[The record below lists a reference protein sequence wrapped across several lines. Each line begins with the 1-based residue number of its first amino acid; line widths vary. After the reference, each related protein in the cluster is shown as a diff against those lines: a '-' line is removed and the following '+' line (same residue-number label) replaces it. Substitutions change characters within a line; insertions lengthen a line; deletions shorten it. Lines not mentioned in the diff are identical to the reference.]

1 MIKHYKVNRA
11 LALALSIATA
21 SVSLSNTLA
30 YAADQSGAI
39 EKENVQTQAQE
50 NVSYFRKLP
59 AIGDTALHINTK
71 KLKEENKLAI
81 GDRLQMKLITGSET
95 YKRILVDSVKEGD
108 IKDDYT
114 TEQIMGPGGRPL
126 IPYRE
131 FSAGDVV
138 ELYVVRGAQ
147 ETKVGNITVKGEKSL
162 TPIVEQTKDNIM
174 MSSKMTGSI
183 KMFLHTKKDNQWKI
197 FDLAKE
203 NKPNAISYDFPMEKL
218 RETYGASVGDE
229 FVVVHQEANK
239 GKTISKKMV
248 HKDTYDAPNV
258 EFKERANKDESA
270 SYTISLPDNPNL
282 DPTPIQNHLPKLKVV
297 KGNETKTFT
306 LNKASMPQEL
316 KAVKGGVSYAVPK
329 DTPNNTTFEFS
340 QEGENFNSS
349 KPVTMTY
356 KVDMKKANELMAE
369 LNSYPEDKKES
380 FKEPI
385 STIKGKLQK
394 EDRTQQEVDQAV
406 QALDSIILQQL
417 RDSLSSKR
425 QEAIK
430 TVEALQYLDK
440 NKKTTYQAQVTGA
453 KSEKDIAGL
462 VEKAKAEDKQAENA
476 KNAELQG
483 KKDAAIKKIKEE
495 YTFLTG
501 TYEAYKTEIIK
512 KIQDAPTIPEVETF
526 LQEAEAKNQEAKKA
540 QFEQFRKSTLE
551 QIKALENLSDQ
562 ERRDAEQELNAANDV
577 QSIVAISQKYR
588 NLNTENGVKK
598 NLGTLKEDYKKKL
611 KDLKDLTE
619 EERKGYE
626 SEIEQAAT
634 GNQIVS
640 IYQRAQ
646 DKNIANNKAKAQEA
660 EEAAKALEEQ
670 RKVAL
675 EKIKALPGLT
685 NEHFTQAENELKSAP
700 DKMKIDEI
708 VNKYTTLSEDT
719 MKKKDLD
726 AAKKEY
732 IGKLETLTL
741 LSSNDKQRFTKE
753 IQEAGTLELVKEAFD
768 AAVQVNLSKA
778 KAAAN
783 EKLTKLENLSES
795 EIDAAIQ
802 EIMATKALG
811 EIEPIVEKYKK
822 LDQEKAMAKAQLE
835 AARKEAIAA
844 VNKLAHLKQDEMA
857 KFEES
862 IKKATSANEI
872 NDIKQQAI
880 RKNDENLA
888 EKNKAQTLEVAKKEL
903 GKLVEETKAIKLS
916 QDSKLKQKVED
927 TLKAAEEALKGQ
939 SLDAMN
945 GAIQDVKRVM
955 EEVKKEQEQAPAPK
969 DPKEPSPSEPS
980 PAPNNP
986 LAPKPSKPAPSP
998 SNPAQPSPS
1007 KPTVPSP
1014 SKPKPS
1020 VEPKEKEKPA
1030 PRGKWF
1036 NFTFQKTTPS
1046 KPHTAK
1052 TENSGN
1058 QAKTYADIQNHWAK
1072 EAINYSLESRLFDD
1086 IVKGNRFEPNKA
1098 MTRAEFIA
1106 ILGRFEKVNEF
1117 TANISFQDIDM
1128 NAYYGKYV
1136 NWAKN
1141 AGLVYGMD
1149 AANFAPNKT
1158 ISREEMATIL
1168 YRYKQMKKINFEGE
1182 AKQYKDGNKIP
1193 KWAKEAVQE
1202 LSKSKILNGMDD
1214 GTFQGK
1220 KQLSRAEIAQIVY
1233 NINKIR

>member
-1 MIKHYKVNRA
+1 MIKHYKVNRT
-11 LALALSIATA
+11 LALALSLATA

-59 AIGDTALHINTK
+59 AIGDTTLHINTQ
-71 KLKEENKLAI
+71 KLKEENKLAV
-81 GDRLQMKLITGSET
+81 GDRLQMKLITGGET
-95 YKRILVDSVKEGD
+95 YKKILVDSVKEGD
-108 IKDDYT
+108 VKDDYT
-114 TEQIMGPGGRPL
+114 TEQIMGSGGRPL

-138 ELYVVRGAQ
+138 ELYVVRGTQ
-147 ETKVGNITVKGEKSL
+147 ETKVGNVAVKGEKSL

-183 KMFLHTKKDNQWKI
+183 KMFLRTKKDNQWKI

-203 NKPNAISYDFPMEKL
+203 NKSNAISYDFPMEKVK
-218 RETYGASVGDE
+218 ETYGASVGDE
-229 FVVVHQEANK
+229 FVVVHQESGK

-248 HKDTYDAPNV
+248 LKDTYDTPNV
-258 EFKERANKDESA
+258 EFKERANKDEPA

-297 KGNETKTFT
+297 KGNEKKTFT

-356 KVDMKKANELMAE
+356 KVDMKKANEILEE
-369 LNSYPEDKKES
+369 LKQYPDEQKKDFKGAIDTFSSKLKKED
-380 FKEPI
+380 I
-385 STIKGKLQK
+385 TQK
-394 EDRTQQEVDQAV
+394 EIDDLAQNIE
-406 QALDSIILQQL
+406 SIVLLQL
-417 RDSLSSKR
+417 RDKLSAKR
-425 QEAIK
+425 QEA
-430 TVEALQYLDK
+430 
-440 NKKTTYQAQVTGA
+440 KKTIGDLKNLDGSAKTAYQAKVTGA
-453 KSEKDIAGL
+453 KSEQQIESIVNDAKAADKKAEEEKL
-462 VEKAKAEDKQAENA
+462 QRDQKQNELKKAKAE
-476 KNAELQG
+476 
-483 KKDAAIKKIKEE
+483 
-495 YTFLTG
+495 Y
-501 TYEAYKTEIIK
+501 
-512 KIQDAPTIPEVETF
+512 V
-526 LQEAEAKNQEAKKA
+526 
-540 QFEQFRKSTLE
+540 
-551 QIKALENLSDQ
+551 
-562 ERRDAEQELNAANDV
+562 
-577 QSIVAISQKYR
+577 
-588 NLNTENGVKK
+588 
-598 NLGTLKEDYKKKL
+598 
-611 KDLKDLTE
+611 
-619 EERKGYE
+619 
-626 SEIEQAAT
+626 
-634 GNQIVS
+634 
-640 IYQRAQ
+640 
-646 DKNIANNKAKAQEA
+646 
-660 EEAAKALEEQ
+660 
-670 RKVAL
+670 
-675 EKIKALPGLT
+675 
-685 NEHFTQAENELKSAP
+685 
-700 DKMKIDEI
+700 
-708 VNKYTTLSEDT
+708 
-719 MKKKDLD
+719 
-726 AAKKEY
+726 
-732 IGKLETLTL
+732 GKLDNLTSL
-741 LSSNDKQRFTKE
+741 IGEEKE
-753 IQEAGTLELVKEAFD
+753 KFAKDIQGAATLELVKSAYES
-768 AAVQVNLSKA
+768 AVRINLSKA
-778 KAAAN
+778 QSAAMN
-783 EKLTKLENLSES
+783 KIEKLKNLQEVEKL
-795 EIDAAIQ
+795 AAIE
-802 EIMATKALG
+802 EIKATDDVSKIDPIVKKYHEIHEDRGKAKA
-811 EIEPIVEKYKK
+811 EIEVARQKAIEEVQKLSDLKPDEVEKYVKRI
-822 LDQEKAMAKAQLE
+822 QEAG
-835 AARKEAIAA
+835 
-844 VNKLAHLKQDEMA
+844 
-857 KFEES
+857 
-862 IKKATSANEI
+862 SANEI
-872 NDIKQQAI
+872 KDIQKEAV
-880 RKNDENLA
+880 RKNESNLA
-888 EKNKAQTLEVAKKEL
+888 EKNKAQTLEAAKREL
-903 GKLVEETKAIKLS
+903 GKLVEEAKAVKLS

-927 TLKAAEEALKGQ
+927 TLRAAEEALKGQ

-955 EEVKKEQEQAPAPK
+955 EEVKKEQEQAPTPK
-969 DPKEPSPSEPS
+969 DPKQPSPSEPT
-980 PAPNNP
+980 PAPKDP
-986 LAPKPSKPAPSP
+986 STPKPSQPAPSP

-1007 KPTVPSP
+1007 KPAPSP

-1036 NFTFQKTTPS
+1036 NLTFQKATPS

-1052 TENSGN
+1052 TENSRN
-1058 QAKTYADIQNHWAK
+1058 QTKTYADIQNHWAK
-1072 EAINYSLESRLFDD
+1072 EAIHYSLESRLFDD

-1193 KWAKEAVQE
+1193 KWAKEAVLE

>member
-1 MIKHYKVNRA
+1 MIKHYKVNRT
-11 LALALSIATA
+11 LALALSLATA

-59 AIGDTALHINTK
+59 AIGDTTLHINIQ

-81 GDRLQMKLITGSET
+81 GDRLQMKLITGGET
-95 YKRILVDSVKEGD
+95 YKRILVGSVKEGD

-162 TPIVEQTKDNIM
+162 TPIVEQTKDKIM

-229 FVVVHQEANK
+229 FVVVHQESSK

-248 HKDTYDAPNV
+248 LKDTYDAPTV

-282 DPTPIQNHLPKLKVV
+282 DPTPIQKHLPKLKVK
-297 KGNETKTFT
+297 KGNDTKTFE
-306 LNKASMPQEL
+306 LKKASMPQEL
-316 KAVKGGVSYAVPK
+316 KAVNGGILYAIPK
-329 DTPNNTTFEFS
+329 DTPNNTMFEFS

-356 KVDMKKANELMAE
+356 KVDMKKANEILEE
-369 LNSYPEDKKES
+369 LKQYPDEQKKGFKGAIDTFSSKLKKED
-380 FKEPI
+380 I
-385 STIKGKLQK
+385 TQK
-394 EDRTQQEVDQAV
+394 EVDDLAQNIE
-406 QALDSIILQQL
+406 SIVLLQL
-417 RDSLSSKR
+417 RDKLSSKR
-425 QEAIK
+425 QEANK
-430 TVEALQYLDK
+430 TIGDLKNLDEST
-440 NKKTTYQAQVTGA
+440 KTAYQAKVTGA
-453 KSEKDIAGL
+453 SSEQQIESL
-462 VEKAKAEDKQAENA
+462 VNEAKAADKKAKEEK
-476 KNAELQG
+476 LQ
-483 KKDAAIKKIKEE
+483 
-495 YTFLTG
+495 
-501 TYEAYKTEIIK
+501 
-512 KIQDAPTIPEVETF
+512 
-526 LQEAEAKNQEAKKA
+526 
-540 QFEQFRKSTLE
+540 
-551 QIKALENLSDQ
+551 
-562 ERRDAEQELNAANDV
+562 RD
-577 QSIVAISQKYR
+577 
-588 NLNTENGVKK
+588 
-598 NLGTLKEDYKKKL
+598 
-611 KDLKDLTE
+611 
-619 EERKGYE
+619 
-626 SEIEQAAT
+626 
-634 GNQIVS
+634 
-640 IYQRAQ
+640 
-646 DKNIANNKAKAQEA
+646 
-660 EEAAKALEEQ
+660 
-670 RKVAL
+670 
-675 EKIKALPGLT
+675 EK
-685 NEHFTQAENELKSAP
+685 ENELKKEKAEYVAKL
-700 DKMKIDEI
+700 DNLTFLIGEEKAKFA
-708 VNKYTTLSEDT
+708 
-719 MKKKDLD
+719 KDIQG
-726 AAKKEY
+726 AA
-732 IGKLETLTL
+732 
-741 LSSNDKQRFTKE
+741 
-753 IQEAGTLELVKEAFD
+753 TLELVKSAYEN
-768 AAVQVNLSKA
+768 AVRINLSKA
-778 KAAAN
+778 QSAAMDKI
-783 EKLTKLENLSES
+783 EKLKNLQEEEKL
-795 EIDAAIQ
+795 AAIE
-802 EIMATKALG
+802 EIKATDDVSKIDPIVKKYHEIHEDRGKAKAEVEVARQKAIEEVQKLSDLEPG
-811 EIEPIVEKYKK
+811 EVEKYVKRIH
-822 LDQEKAMAKAQLE
+822 E
-835 AARKEAIAA
+835 AG
-844 VNKLAHLKQDEMA
+844 
-857 KFEES
+857 
-862 IKKATSANEI
+862 SANEI
-872 NDIKQQAI
+872 KDIQQEAV
-880 RKNDENLA
+880 RKNAENLA

-903 GKLVEETKAIKLS
+903 GKLVQDAKAMNLS
-916 QDSKLKQKVED
+916 QDSKLKEKFD
-927 TLKAAEEALKGQ
+927 NTLKAAEEALKGQ

-945 GAIQDVKRVM
+945 GAIQDVRRVM

-969 DPKEPSPSEPS
+969 DPKQPSPSEPT

-986 LAPKPSKPAPSP
+986 LAPKPSQPAPSP

-1014 SKPKPS
+1014 SKPKPW

-1036 NFTFQKTTPS
+1036 NLTFQKTTPS

-1072 EAINYSLESRLFDD
+1072 EAIHYSLESRLFDD

-1182 AKQYKDGNKIP
+1182 GKQYKDGNKIP

-1233 NINKIR
+1233 NINKIK

>member
-95 YKRILVDSVKEGD
+95 YKRILVDSVKEGE

-248 HKDTYDAPNV
+248 LKDTYDAPNV

-356 KVDMKKANELMAE
+356 KVDMKKANEILEE
-369 LNSYPEDKKES
+369 LKQYPDEQKKGFKGAIDTFSSKLKKED
-380 FKEPI
+380 I
-385 STIKGKLQK
+385 TQK
-394 EDRTQQEVDQAV
+394 EVDDLAQNIE
-406 QALDSIILQQL
+406 SIVLLQL
-417 RDSLSSKR
+417 RDKLSSKR
-425 QEAIK
+425 QEA
-430 TVEALQYLDK
+430 
-440 NKKTTYQAQVTGA
+440 KKTIGDLKNLDGSAKTAYQAKVTGA
-453 KSEKDIAGL
+453 KSEQQIESIVNDAKAADK
-462 VEKAKAEDKQAENA
+462 KAKEEK
-476 KNAELQG
+476 LQ
-483 KKDAAIKKIKEE
+483 
-495 YTFLTG
+495 
-501 TYEAYKTEIIK
+501 
-512 KIQDAPTIPEVETF
+512 
-526 LQEAEAKNQEAKKA
+526 
-540 QFEQFRKSTLE
+540 
-551 QIKALENLSDQ
+551 
-562 ERRDAEQELNAANDV
+562 RD
-577 QSIVAISQKYR
+577 
-588 NLNTENGVKK
+588 
-598 NLGTLKEDYKKKL
+598 
-611 KDLKDLTE
+611 
-619 EERKGYE
+619 
-626 SEIEQAAT
+626 
-634 GNQIVS
+634 
-640 IYQRAQ
+640 
-646 DKNIANNKAKAQEA
+646 
-660 EEAAKALEEQ
+660 
-670 RKVAL
+670 
-675 EKIKALPGLT
+675 EK
-685 NEHFTQAENELKSAP
+685 ENELKKEKAEYVAKL
-700 DKMKIDEI
+700 DNLTFLIGEEKAKFA
-708 VNKYTTLSEDT
+708 
-719 MKKKDLD
+719 KDIQG
-726 AAKKEY
+726 AA
-732 IGKLETLTL
+732 
-741 LSSNDKQRFTKE
+741 
-753 IQEAGTLELVKEAFD
+753 TLELVKSAYEN
-768 AAVQVNLSKA
+768 AVRINLSKA
-778 KAAAN
+778 QSAAMDKI
-783 EKLTKLENLSES
+783 EKLKNLQEEEKL
-795 EIDAAIQ
+795 AAIE
-802 EIMATKALG
+802 EIKATDDVSKIDPIVKKYNEIHEDRGKAKA
-811 EIEPIVEKYKK
+811 EIEAARQKAIEEVQKLSDLKPDEVEKYVKRIH
-822 LDQEKAMAKAQLE
+822 E
-835 AARKEAIAA
+835 AG
-844 VNKLAHLKQDEMA
+844 
-857 KFEES
+857 
-862 IKKATSANEI
+862 SANEI
-872 NDIKQQAI
+872 KDIQQEAV
-880 RKNDENLA
+880 RKNESNLA
-888 EKNKAQTLEVAKKEL
+888 EKNKAQTLEAAKREL
-903 GKLVEETKAIKLS
+903 GKLVEEAKTITLS

-955 EEVKKEQEQAPAPK
+955 EEVKKEQEPTPAPK
-969 DPKEPSPSEPS
+969 DPSAPS
-980 PAPNNP
+980 
-986 LAPKPSKPAPSP
+986 PSKPAPSP

-1036 NFTFQKTTPS
+1036 NLTFQKATPP

-1072 EAINYSLESRLFDD
+1072 EAIHYSLESRLFDD

-1182 AKQYKDGNKIP
+1182 GKQYKDGNKIP

-1233 NINKIR
+1233 NINKIK

>member
-1 MIKHYKVNRA
+1 MIKHYKVNRT
-11 LALALSIATA
+11 LALALSLATV

-39 EKENVQTQAQE
+39 ENGNVQTQAQE

-59 AIGDTALHINTK
+59 AIGDTTLHINTK
-71 KLKEENKLAI
+71 KIKEDNKLAN
-81 GDRLQMKLITGSET
+81 GDTLQMKLITGGET
-95 YKRILVDSVKEGD
+95 YRRILVDSVKEGD

-114 TEQIMGPGGRPL
+114 TEQVMGSGGRPL
-126 IPYRE
+126 IPFRE

-183 KMFLHTKKDNQWKI
+183 KMFLRTKKDNQWKI

-229 FVVVHQEANK
+229 FVVVHQESSK

-248 HKDTYDAPNV
+248 LKDTYDAPNV

-282 DPTPIQNHLPKLKVV
+282 DPTPIQKHLPKLKVK
-297 KGNETKTFT
+297 KGNDTKTFE
-306 LNKASMPQEL
+306 LKKASMPQEL
-316 KAVKGGVSYAVPK
+316 KAVNGGILYAIPK
-329 DTPNNTTFEFS
+329 DTPNNTMFEFS

-356 KVDMKKANELMAE
+356 KVDMKKANEILEE
-369 LNSYPEDKKES
+369 LKQYPDEQKKGFKGAIDTFSSKLKKED
-380 FKEPI
+380 I
-385 STIKGKLQK
+385 TQK
-394 EDRTQQEVDQAV
+394 EVDDLAQNIE
-406 QALDSIILQQL
+406 SIVLLQL
-417 RDSLSSKR
+417 RDKLSSKR
-425 QEAIK
+425 QEANK
-430 TVEALQYLDK
+430 TIGDLKNLDEST
-440 NKKTTYQAQVTGA
+440 KTAYQAKVTGA
-453 KSEKDIAGL
+453 SSEQQIESL
-462 VEKAKAEDKQAENA
+462 VNEAKAADKKAKEEK
-476 KNAELQG
+476 LQ
-483 KKDAAIKKIKEE
+483 
-495 YTFLTG
+495 
-501 TYEAYKTEIIK
+501 
-512 KIQDAPTIPEVETF
+512 
-526 LQEAEAKNQEAKKA
+526 
-540 QFEQFRKSTLE
+540 
-551 QIKALENLSDQ
+551 
-562 ERRDAEQELNAANDV
+562 RD
-577 QSIVAISQKYR
+577 
-588 NLNTENGVKK
+588 
-598 NLGTLKEDYKKKL
+598 
-611 KDLKDLTE
+611 
-619 EERKGYE
+619 
-626 SEIEQAAT
+626 
-634 GNQIVS
+634 
-640 IYQRAQ
+640 
-646 DKNIANNKAKAQEA
+646 
-660 EEAAKALEEQ
+660 
-670 RKVAL
+670 
-675 EKIKALPGLT
+675 EK
-685 NEHFTQAENELKSAP
+685 ENELKKEKAEYVAKL
-700 DKMKIDEI
+700 DNLTFLIGEEKAKFA
-708 VNKYTTLSEDT
+708 
-719 MKKKDLD
+719 KDIQG
-726 AAKKEY
+726 AA
-732 IGKLETLTL
+732 
-741 LSSNDKQRFTKE
+741 
-753 IQEAGTLELVKEAFD
+753 TLELVKSAYEN
-768 AAVQVNLSKA
+768 AVRINLSKA
-778 KAAAN
+778 QSAAMDKI
-783 EKLTKLENLSES
+783 EKLKNLQEEEKL
-795 EIDAAIQ
+795 AAIE
-802 EIMATKALG
+802 EIKATDDVSKIDPIVKKYHEIHEDRGKAKAEVEVARQKAIEEVQKLSDLEPG
-811 EIEPIVEKYKK
+811 EVEKYVKRIH
-822 LDQEKAMAKAQLE
+822 E
-835 AARKEAIAA
+835 AG
-844 VNKLAHLKQDEMA
+844 
-857 KFEES
+857 
-862 IKKATSANEI
+862 SANEI
-872 NDIKQQAI
+872 KDIQQEAV
-880 RKNDENLA
+880 RKNAENLA

-903 GKLVEETKAIKLS
+903 GKLVQDAKAMNLS
-916 QDSKLKQKVED
+916 QDSKLKEKFD
-927 TLKAAEEALKGQ
+927 NTLKAAEEALKGQ

-945 GAIQDVKRVM
+945 GAIQDVRRVM

-969 DPKEPSPSEPS
+969 DPKQPSPSEPTS
-980 PAPNNP
+980 APNNP
-986 LAPKPSKPAPSP
+986 LAPKPSQPAPSP

-1014 SKPKPS
+1014 SKPKPW

-1036 NFTFQKTTPS
+1036 NLTFQKTTPS

-1072 EAINYSLESRLFDD
+1072 EAIHYSLESRLFDD

-1182 AKQYKDGNKIP
+1182 GKQYKDGNKIP

-1233 NINKIR
+1233 NINKIK

>member
-1 MIKHYKVNRA
+1 MIKHYKVNRT
-11 LALALSIATA
+11 LALALSLATA

-39 EKENVQTQAQE
+39 EKGNVETQAQE

-59 AIGDTALHINTK
+59 AIGDTTLHINTQ
-71 KLKEENKLAI
+71 KLKDENKLAI

-95 YKRILVDSVKEGD
+95 YKKILVDSVKEGD

-126 IPYRE
+126 IPFRE

-147 ETKVGNITVKGEKSL
+147 ETKVGNVTVKGEKSL
-162 TPIVEQTKDNIM
+162 TPIVEQTKDKIM

-183 KMFLHTKKDNQWKI
+183 KMFLRTKKDNQWKI

-248 HKDTYDAPNV
+248 LKDTYDAPNV

-316 KAVKGGVSYAVPK
+316 KAVNGGVLYAIPK

-356 KVDMKKANELMAE
+356 KVDMKKANEILEE
-369 LNSYPEDKKES
+369 LKQYPDEQKKDFKGAIDTFSSKLKKED
-380 FKEPI
+380 I
-385 STIKGKLQK
+385 TQK
-394 EDRTQQEVDQAV
+394 EVDDLAQNIE
-406 QALDSIILQQL
+406 SIVLLQL
-417 RDSLSSKR
+417 RDKLSSKR
-425 QEAIK
+425 QEANK
-430 TVEALQYLDK
+430 TIGDLKNLDEST
-440 NKKTTYQAQVTGA
+440 KTAYQAKVTGA
-453 KSEKDIAGL
+453 KSEQQIESIVNDAKAADKKAEEETL
-462 VEKAKAEDKQAENA
+462 QRDQKQNELKKAKAEYV
-476 KNAELQG
+476 G
-483 KKDAAIKKIKEE
+483 KLDNL
-495 YTFLTG
+495 TFLIG
-501 TYEAYKTEIIK
+501 
-512 KIQDAPTIPEVETF
+512 
-526 LQEAEAKNQEAKKA
+526 
-540 QFEQFRKSTLE
+540 
-551 QIKALENLSDQ
+551 
-562 ERRDAEQELNAANDV
+562 
-577 QSIVAISQKYR
+577 
-588 NLNTENGVKK
+588 
-598 NLGTLKEDYKKKL
+598 
-611 KDLKDLTE
+611 E
-619 EERKGYE
+619 E
-626 SEIEQAAT
+626 
-634 GNQIVS
+634 
-640 IYQRAQ
+640 
-646 DKNIANNKAKAQEA
+646 KAKFAKDIQG
-660 EEAAKALEEQ
+660 AA
-670 RKVAL
+670 
-675 EKIKALPGLT
+675 
-685 NEHFTQAENELKSAP
+685 
-700 DKMKIDEI
+700 
-708 VNKYTTLSEDT
+708 
-719 MKKKDLD
+719 
-726 AAKKEY
+726 
-732 IGKLETLTL
+732 
-741 LSSNDKQRFTKE
+741 
-753 IQEAGTLELVKEAFD
+753 TLELVKSAYEN
-768 AAVQVNLSKA
+768 AVRINLSKA
-778 KAAAN
+778 QSAAMDKI
-783 EKLTKLENLSES
+783 EKLKNLQEEEKL
-795 EIDAAIQ
+795 AAIE
-802 EIMATKALG
+802 EIKATDDVSKIDPIVKKYHEIHEDRGKAKA
-811 EIEPIVEKYKK
+811 EVEVARQKAIEEVQKLSDLKPDEVEKYVKRI
-822 LDQEKAMAKAQLE
+822 QEAG
-835 AARKEAIAA
+835 
-844 VNKLAHLKQDEMA
+844 
-857 KFEES
+857 
-862 IKKATSANEI
+862 SANEI
-872 NDIKQQAI
+872 KDIQQEAV
-880 RKNDENLA
+880 RKNAENLA
-888 EKNKAQTLEVAKKEL
+888 EKNKAQTLEAAKKEL
-903 GKLVEETKAIKLS
+903 GKLLQDAKAMNLS
-916 QDSKLKQKVED
+916 QDSKLKEKFD
-927 TLKAAEEALKGQ
+927 NTLKAAEEALKGQ

-969 DPKEPSPSEPS
+969 DPKQPSPSEPT

-986 LAPKPSKPAPSP
+986 STPKPSKPTPSP
-998 SNPAQPSPS
+998 SNPAKPSPS

-1036 NFTFQKTTPS
+1036 NLTFQKATPS

-1052 TENSGN
+1052 TENSRN
-1058 QAKTYADIQNHWAK
+1058 QTKTYADIQNHWAK
-1072 EAINYSLESRLFDD
+1072 EAIHYSLESRLFDD

-1233 NINKIR
+1233 NINKIK

>member
-1 MIKHYKVNRA
+1 MIKHYKVNRT
-11 LALALSIATA
+11 LALALSLATA
-21 SVSLSNTLA
+21 SVSLSNSLA

-39 EKENVQTQAQE
+39 EKGNVQTQAQE

-59 AIGDTALHINTK
+59 AIGDTTLHINTK
-71 KLKEENKLAI
+71 KLKDENKLAL

-95 YKRILVDSVKEGD
+95 YKKILVDSVKEGD
-108 IKDDYT
+108 IKEDYI
-114 TEQIMGPGGRPL
+114 TEQVMGPGGRPL
-126 IPYRE
+126 IPFRE
-131 FSAGDVV
+131 FSAGDRI
-138 ELYVVRGAQ
+138 ELYVVKGGI
-147 ETKVGNITVKGEKSL
+147 ETIVGNVTVKGEKSL
-162 TPIVEQTKDNIM
+162 EPIVEQTKDNIM

-183 KMFLHTKKDNQWKI
+183 KMFLRTKKDNQWKI

-218 RETYGASVGDE
+218 KETYGASVGDE
-229 FVVVHQEANK
+229 FVVVHQESGK
-239 GKTISKKMV
+239 GKAISKKMV
-248 HKDTYDAPNV
+248 LKDTYDAPNV
-258 EFKERANKDESA
+258 EFKERANKDEPA
-270 SYTISLPDNPNL
+270 SYMISLPDNPNL

-356 KVDMKKANELMAE
+356 KVDMKKANEILEE
-369 LNSYPEDKKES
+369 LKQYPDEQKKGFKGAIDTFSSKLKKED
-380 FKEPI
+380 I
-385 STIKGKLQK
+385 TQK
-394 EDRTQQEVDQAV
+394 EVDDLAQNIE
-406 QALDSIILQQL
+406 SIVLLQL
-417 RDSLSSKR
+417 RDKLSSKR
-425 QEAIK
+425 QEA
-430 TVEALQYLDK
+430 
-440 NKKTTYQAQVTGA
+440 KKTIGDLKNLDGSAKTAYQAKVTGA
-453 KSEKDIAGL
+453 KSEQQIESIVNDAKAADK
-462 VEKAKAEDKQAENA
+462 KAKKEK
-476 KNAELQG
+476 LQ
-483 KKDAAIKKIKEE
+483 
-495 YTFLTG
+495 
-501 TYEAYKTEIIK
+501 
-512 KIQDAPTIPEVETF
+512 
-526 LQEAEAKNQEAKKA
+526 
-540 QFEQFRKSTLE
+540 
-551 QIKALENLSDQ
+551 
-562 ERRDAEQELNAANDV
+562 RD
-577 QSIVAISQKYR
+577 
-588 NLNTENGVKK
+588 
-598 NLGTLKEDYKKKL
+598 
-611 KDLKDLTE
+611 
-619 EERKGYE
+619 
-626 SEIEQAAT
+626 
-634 GNQIVS
+634 
-640 IYQRAQ
+640 
-646 DKNIANNKAKAQEA
+646 
-660 EEAAKALEEQ
+660 
-670 RKVAL
+670 
-675 EKIKALPGLT
+675 EK
-685 NEHFTQAENELKSAP
+685 ENELKKEKAEYVAKL
-700 DKMKIDEI
+700 DNLTFLIGEEKAKFA
-708 VNKYTTLSEDT
+708 
-719 MKKKDLD
+719 KDIQG
-726 AAKKEY
+726 AA
-732 IGKLETLTL
+732 
-741 LSSNDKQRFTKE
+741 
-753 IQEAGTLELVKEAFD
+753 TLELVKSAYEN
-768 AAVQVNLSKA
+768 AVRINLSKA
-778 KAAAN
+778 QSAAMDKI
-783 EKLTKLENLSES
+783 EKLKNLQEEEKL
-795 EIDAAIQ
+795 AAIE
-802 EIMATKALG
+802 EIKATDDVSKIDPIVKKYNEIHEDRGKAKA
-811 EIEPIVEKYKK
+811 EIEAARQKAIEEVQKLSDLKPDEVEKYVKRIH
-822 LDQEKAMAKAQLE
+822 E
-835 AARKEAIAA
+835 AG
-844 VNKLAHLKQDEMA
+844 
-857 KFEES
+857 
-862 IKKATSANEI
+862 SANEI
-872 NDIKQQAI
+872 KDIQQEAV
-880 RKNDENLA
+880 RKNAENLA

-903 GKLVEETKAIKLS
+903 GKLVQDAKAMNLS
-916 QDSKLKQKVED
+916 QDSKLKEKFD
-927 TLKAAEEALKGQ
+927 NTLKAAEEALKGQ

-969 DPKEPSPSEPS
+969 DPKQPSPSEPT

-986 LAPKPSKPAPSP
+986 LAPKPSQPAPSP

-1014 SKPKPS
+1014 SKPKPW
-1020 VEPKEKEKPA
+1020 VEPKEKEKPV

-1036 NFTFQKTTPS
+1036 NLTFQKTTPS

-1072 EAINYSLESRLFDD
+1072 EAIHYSLESRLFDD

-1182 AKQYKDGNKIP
+1182 GKQYKDGNKIP

-1233 NINKIR
+1233 NINKIK

>member
-1 MIKHYKVNRA
+1 MIKHYKVNRT
-11 LALALSIATA
+11 LALALSLATA

-39 EKENVQTQAQE
+39 EKGNVETQAQE

-59 AIGDTALHINTK
+59 AIGDTTLHINTQ
-71 KLKEENKLAI
+71 KLKDENKLAI

-95 YKRILVDSVKEGD
+95 YKKILVDSVKEGD

-126 IPYRE
+126 IPFRE

-147 ETKVGNITVKGEKSL
+147 ETKVGNVTVKGEKSL
-162 TPIVEQTKDNIM
+162 TPIVEQTKDKIM

-183 KMFLHTKKDNQWKI
+183 KMFLRTKKDNQWKI

-248 HKDTYDAPNV
+248 LKDTYDAPNV

-316 KAVKGGVSYAVPK
+316 KAVMGGVTYAIPK

-356 KVDMKKANELMAE
+356 KVDMKKANEILEE
-369 LNSYPEDKKES
+369 LKQYPDEQKKDFKGAIDTFSSKLKKED
-380 FKEPI
+380 I
-385 STIKGKLQK
+385 TQK
-394 EDRTQQEVDQAV
+394 EIDDLAQNIE
-406 QALDSIILQQL
+406 SIVLLQL
-417 RDSLSSKR
+417 RDKLSAKR
-425 QEAIK
+425 QEA
-430 TVEALQYLDK
+430 
-440 NKKTTYQAQVTGA
+440 KKTIGDLKNLDGSAKTAYQAKVTGA
-453 KSEKDIAGL
+453 KSEQQIESIVNDAKAADKKAEEEKL
-462 VEKAKAEDKQAENA
+462 QRDQKQNELKKAKAE
-476 KNAELQG
+476 
-483 KKDAAIKKIKEE
+483 
-495 YTFLTG
+495 Y
-501 TYEAYKTEIIK
+501 
-512 KIQDAPTIPEVETF
+512 V
-526 LQEAEAKNQEAKKA
+526 
-540 QFEQFRKSTLE
+540 
-551 QIKALENLSDQ
+551 
-562 ERRDAEQELNAANDV
+562 
-577 QSIVAISQKYR
+577 
-588 NLNTENGVKK
+588 
-598 NLGTLKEDYKKKL
+598 
-611 KDLKDLTE
+611 
-619 EERKGYE
+619 
-626 SEIEQAAT
+626 
-634 GNQIVS
+634 
-640 IYQRAQ
+640 
-646 DKNIANNKAKAQEA
+646 
-660 EEAAKALEEQ
+660 
-670 RKVAL
+670 
-675 EKIKALPGLT
+675 
-685 NEHFTQAENELKSAP
+685 
-700 DKMKIDEI
+700 
-708 VNKYTTLSEDT
+708 
-719 MKKKDLD
+719 
-726 AAKKEY
+726 
-732 IGKLETLTL
+732 GKLDNLTSL
-741 LSSNDKQRFTKE
+741 IGEEKE
-753 IQEAGTLELVKEAFD
+753 KFAKDIQGAATLELVKSAYES
-768 AAVQVNLSKA
+768 AVRINLSKA
-778 KAAAN
+778 QSAAMN
-783 EKLTKLENLSES
+783 KIEKLKNLQEVEKL
-795 EIDAAIQ
+795 AAIE
-802 EIMATKALG
+802 EIKATDDVSKIDPIVKKYHEIHEDRGKAKA
-811 EIEPIVEKYKK
+811 EIEVARQKAIEEVQKLSDLKPDEVEKYVKRI
-822 LDQEKAMAKAQLE
+822 QEAG
-835 AARKEAIAA
+835 
-844 VNKLAHLKQDEMA
+844 
-857 KFEES
+857 
-862 IKKATSANEI
+862 SANEI
-872 NDIKQQAI
+872 KDIQKEAV
-880 RKNDENLA
+880 RKNESNLA
-888 EKNKAQTLEVAKKEL
+888 EKNKAQTLEAAKREL
-903 GKLVEETKAIKLS
+903 GKLVEEAKAVKLS

-927 TLKAAEEALKGQ
+927 TLRAAEEALKGQ

-955 EEVKKEQEQAPAPK
+955 EEVKKEQEQAPTPK
-969 DPKEPSPSEPS
+969 DPKQPSPSEPT
-980 PAPNNP
+980 PAPKDP
-986 LAPKPSKPAPSP
+986 STPKPSQPAPSP

-1007 KPTVPSP
+1007 KPAPSP

-1036 NFTFQKTTPS
+1036 NLTFQKATPS

-1052 TENSGN
+1052 TENSRN
-1058 QAKTYADIQNHWAK
+1058 QTKTYADIQNHWAK
-1072 EAINYSLESRLFDD
+1072 EAIHYSLESRLFDD

>member
-1 MIKHYKVNRA
+1 MIKHYKVNRT
-11 LALALSIATA
+11 LALALSLATA

-39 EKENVQTQAQE
+39 EKGNVQTQAQE

-59 AIGDTALHINTK
+59 AIGDTTLHINTK
-71 KLKEENKLAI
+71 KLKDENKLAL

-95 YKRILVDSVKEGD
+95 YKKILVDSVKEGD
-108 IKDDYT
+108 IKEDYI
-114 TEQIMGPGGRPL
+114 TEQVMGSGGRPL

-138 ELYVVRGAQ
+138 ELYVVRGTQ

-183 KMFLHTKKDNQWKI
+183 KMFLRTKKDNQWKI

-218 RETYGASVGDE
+218 KETYGASVGDE
-229 FVVVHQEANK
+229 FVVVHQESGK
-239 GKTISKKMV
+239 GKAISKKMV
-248 HKDTYDAPNV
+248 LKDTYDAPNV
-258 EFKERANKDESA
+258 EFKERANMDESA
-270 SYTISLPDNPNL
+270 SYMISLPDNPNL
-282 DPTPIQNHLPKLKVV
+282 DPTPIQNHYPKLNIV

-316 KAVKGGVSYAVPK
+316 KAVNGGVLYAIPK

-356 KVDMKKANELMAE
+356 KVDMKKANEILEE
-369 LNSYPEDKKES
+369 LKQYPDEQKKDFKGAIDTFSSKLKKED
-380 FKEPI
+380 I
-385 STIKGKLQK
+385 TQK
-394 EDRTQQEVDQAV
+394 EVDDLAQNIE
-406 QALDSIILQQL
+406 SIVLLQL
-417 RDSLSSKR
+417 RDKLSSKR
-425 QEAIK
+425 QEANK
-430 TVEALQYLDK
+430 TIGDLKNLDEST
-440 NKKTTYQAQVTGA
+440 KTAYQAKVTGA
-453 KSEKDIAGL
+453 KSEQQIESIVNDAKAADKKAEEETL
-462 VEKAKAEDKQAENA
+462 QRDQKQNELKKAKAEYV
-476 KNAELQG
+476 G
-483 KKDAAIKKIKEE
+483 KLDNL
-495 YTFLTG
+495 TFLIG
-501 TYEAYKTEIIK
+501 
-512 KIQDAPTIPEVETF
+512 
-526 LQEAEAKNQEAKKA
+526 
-540 QFEQFRKSTLE
+540 
-551 QIKALENLSDQ
+551 
-562 ERRDAEQELNAANDV
+562 
-577 QSIVAISQKYR
+577 
-588 NLNTENGVKK
+588 
-598 NLGTLKEDYKKKL
+598 
-611 KDLKDLTE
+611 E
-619 EERKGYE
+619 E
-626 SEIEQAAT
+626 
-634 GNQIVS
+634 
-640 IYQRAQ
+640 
-646 DKNIANNKAKAQEA
+646 KAKFAKDIQG
-660 EEAAKALEEQ
+660 AA
-670 RKVAL
+670 
-675 EKIKALPGLT
+675 
-685 NEHFTQAENELKSAP
+685 
-700 DKMKIDEI
+700 
-708 VNKYTTLSEDT
+708 
-719 MKKKDLD
+719 
-726 AAKKEY
+726 
-732 IGKLETLTL
+732 
-741 LSSNDKQRFTKE
+741 
-753 IQEAGTLELVKEAFD
+753 TLELVKSAYES
-768 AAVQVNLSKA
+768 AVRINLSKA
-778 KAAAN
+778 QSAAMN
-783 EKLTKLENLSES
+783 KIEKLKNLQEVEKL
-795 EIDAAIQ
+795 AAIE
-802 EIMATKALG
+802 EIKATDDVSKIDPIVKKYHEIHEDRGKAKA
-811 EIEPIVEKYKK
+811 EIEVARQKAIEEVQKLSDLKPDEVEKYVKRI
-822 LDQEKAMAKAQLE
+822 QEAG
-835 AARKEAIAA
+835 
-844 VNKLAHLKQDEMA
+844 
-857 KFEES
+857 
-862 IKKATSANEI
+862 SANEI
-872 NDIKQQAI
+872 KDIQQEAV
-880 RKNDENLA
+880 RKNAENLA
-888 EKNKAQTLEVAKKEL
+888 EKNKAQTLEAAKREL
-903 GKLVEETKAIKLS
+903 GKLVEEAKAVKLS
-916 QDSKLKQKVED
+916 QDSKLKEKFD
-927 TLKAAEEALKGQ
+927 NTLKAAEEALKGQ

-955 EEVKKEQEQAPAPK
+955 EEVKKEQEQAPTPK
-969 DPKEPSPSEPS
+969 DPKQPSPSEPT
-980 PAPNNP
+980 PAPKDP
-986 LAPKPSKPAPSP
+986 STPKPSQPAPSP

-1036 NFTFQKTTPS
+1036 NLTFQKETPS

-1052 TENSGN
+1052 TENSRN
-1058 QAKTYADIQNHWAK
+1058 QTKTYADIQNHWAK
-1072 EAINYSLESRLFDD
+1072 EAIHYSLESRLFDD

-1193 KWAKEAVQE
+1193 KWAKEAVLE

-1233 NINKIR
+1233 NINKIK

>member
-1 MIKHYKVNRA
+1 MIKHYKVNRT
-11 LALALSIATA
+11 LALALSLATA
-21 SVSLSNTLA
+21 SVSLSNSLA

-39 EKENVQTQAQE
+39 EKGNVQTQAQE

-59 AIGDTALHINTK
+59 AIGDTTLHINTK
-71 KLKEENKLAI
+71 KLKDENKLAL

-95 YKRILVDSVKEGD
+95 YKKILVDSVKEGD
-108 IKDDYT
+108 IKEDYI
-114 TEQIMGPGGRPL
+114 TEQVMGPGGRPL
-126 IPYRE
+126 IPFRE
-131 FSAGDVV
+131 FSAGDRI
-138 ELYVVRGAQ
+138 ELYVVKGGI
-147 ETKVGNITVKGEKSL
+147 ETIVGNVTVKGEKSL
-162 TPIVEQTKDNIM
+162 EPIVEQTKDNIM

-183 KMFLHTKKDNQWKI
+183 KMFLRTKKDNQWKI

-218 RETYGASVGDE
+218 KETYGASVGDE
-229 FVVVHQEANK
+229 FVVVHQESGK
-239 GKTISKKMV
+239 GKAISKKMV
-248 HKDTYDAPNV
+248 LKDTYDAPNV
-258 EFKERANKDESA
+258 EFKERANKDEPA
-270 SYTISLPDNPNL
+270 SYMISLPDNPNL
-282 DPTPIQNHLPKLKVV
+282 DPTTIQNHYPKLKVV
-297 KGNETKTFT
+297 KGSETKTFT

-316 KAVKGGVSYAVPK
+316 KAVKGGVLYAIPK

-356 KVDMKKANELMAE
+356 KVDMKKANEILEE
-369 LNSYPEDKKES
+369 LKQYPDEQKKDFKGAIDTFSSKLKKED
-380 FKEPI
+380 I
-385 STIKGKLQK
+385 TQK
-394 EDRTQQEVDQAV
+394 EVDDLAQNIE
-406 QALDSIILQQL
+406 SIVLLQL
-417 RDSLSSKR
+417 RDKLSAKR
-425 QEAIK
+425 QEANK
-430 TVEALQYLDK
+430 TIGDLKNLDGSA
-440 NKKTTYQAQVTGA
+440 KTAYQAKVTGA
-453 KSEKDIAGL
+453 KSEQQIESIVNDAKAADKKAEEEKL
-462 VEKAKAEDKQAENA
+462 QRDQKQNELKKAKAE
-476 KNAELQG
+476 
-483 KKDAAIKKIKEE
+483 
-495 YTFLTG
+495 Y
-501 TYEAYKTEIIK
+501 
-512 KIQDAPTIPEVETF
+512 V
-526 LQEAEAKNQEAKKA
+526 
-540 QFEQFRKSTLE
+540 
-551 QIKALENLSDQ
+551 
-562 ERRDAEQELNAANDV
+562 
-577 QSIVAISQKYR
+577 
-588 NLNTENGVKK
+588 
-598 NLGTLKEDYKKKL
+598 
-611 KDLKDLTE
+611 
-619 EERKGYE
+619 
-626 SEIEQAAT
+626 
-634 GNQIVS
+634 
-640 IYQRAQ
+640 
-646 DKNIANNKAKAQEA
+646 
-660 EEAAKALEEQ
+660 
-670 RKVAL
+670 
-675 EKIKALPGLT
+675 
-685 NEHFTQAENELKSAP
+685 
-700 DKMKIDEI
+700 
-708 VNKYTTLSEDT
+708 
-719 MKKKDLD
+719 
-726 AAKKEY
+726 
-732 IGKLETLTL
+732 GKLDNLTSL
-741 LSSNDKQRFTKE
+741 IGEEKE
-753 IQEAGTLELVKEAFD
+753 KFAKDIQGAATLELVKSAYES
-768 AAVQVNLSKA
+768 AVRINLSKA
-778 KAAAN
+778 QSAAMN
-783 EKLTKLENLSES
+783 KIEKLKNLQEEEKL
-795 EIDAAIQ
+795 AAIE
-802 EIMATKALG
+802 EIKATDDVSK
-811 EIEPIVEKYKK
+811 IDPIVKKYHEIHEDRGK
-822 LDQEKAMAKAQLE
+822 AKAEVE

-903 GKLVEETKAIKLS
+903 GKLVEEAKAIKLS

-1233 NINKIR
+1233 NINKIK

>member
-1 MIKHYKVNRA
+1 MIKHYKVNRT
-11 LALALSIATA
+11 LALALSLATV

-39 EKENVQTQAQE
+39 ENGNVQTQAQE

-59 AIGDTALHINTK
+59 AIGDTTLHINTQ

-81 GDRLQMKLITGSET
+81 GDRLQMKLITGGET
-95 YKRILVDSVKEGD
+95 YRRILVDSVKEGD

-114 TEQIMGPGGRPL
+114 TEQIMGSGGRPL

-138 ELYVVRGAQ
+138 ELYVVRGTQ

-162 TPIVEQTKDNIM
+162 IPFVEQTKDNIM

-183 KMFLHTKKDNQWKI
+183 KMFLRTKKDNQWKI

-218 RETYGASVGDE
+218 KETYGASVGDE
-229 FVVVHQEANK
+229 FVVVHQESGK
-239 GKTISKKMV
+239 GKAISKKMV
-248 HKDTYDAPNV
+248 LKDTYDAPNV
-258 EFKERANKDESA
+258 EFKERASKEGAA

-282 DPTPIQNHLPKLKVV
+282 DPTTIQNHYPKLKVV
-297 KGNETKTFT
+297 KGSETKTFT

-316 KAVKGGVSYAVPK
+316 KAVKGGVLYAIPK

-356 KVDMKKANELMAE
+356 KVDMKKANEILEE
-369 LNSYPEDKKES
+369 LKQYPDEQKKDFKGAIDTFSSKLKKED
-380 FKEPI
+380 I
-385 STIKGKLQK
+385 TQK
-394 EDRTQQEVDQAV
+394 EVDDLAQNIE
-406 QALDSIILQQL
+406 SIVLLQL
-417 RDSLSSKR
+417 RDKLSSKR
-425 QEAIK
+425 QEANK
-430 TVEALQYLDK
+430 TIGDLKNLDGSA
-440 NKKTTYQAQVTGA
+440 KTAYQAKVTGA
-453 KSEKDIAGL
+453 KSEQQIESIVNDAKAADKKAEEEKL
-462 VEKAKAEDKQAENA
+462 QRDQKQNELKKAKAE
-476 KNAELQG
+476 
-483 KKDAAIKKIKEE
+483 
-495 YTFLTG
+495 Y
-501 TYEAYKTEIIK
+501 
-512 KIQDAPTIPEVETF
+512 V
-526 LQEAEAKNQEAKKA
+526 
-540 QFEQFRKSTLE
+540 
-551 QIKALENLSDQ
+551 
-562 ERRDAEQELNAANDV
+562 
-577 QSIVAISQKYR
+577 
-588 NLNTENGVKK
+588 
-598 NLGTLKEDYKKKL
+598 
-611 KDLKDLTE
+611 
-619 EERKGYE
+619 
-626 SEIEQAAT
+626 
-634 GNQIVS
+634 
-640 IYQRAQ
+640 
-646 DKNIANNKAKAQEA
+646 
-660 EEAAKALEEQ
+660 
-670 RKVAL
+670 
-675 EKIKALPGLT
+675 
-685 NEHFTQAENELKSAP
+685 
-700 DKMKIDEI
+700 
-708 VNKYTTLSEDT
+708 
-719 MKKKDLD
+719 
-726 AAKKEY
+726 
-732 IGKLETLTL
+732 GKLDNLTSL
-741 LSSNDKQRFTKE
+741 IGEEKE
-753 IQEAGTLELVKEAFD
+753 KFAKDIQGAATLELVKSAYES
-768 AAVQVNLSKA
+768 AVRINLSKA
-778 KAAAN
+778 QSAAMDKI
-783 EKLTKLENLSES
+783 EKLKNLQEVEKL
-795 EIDAAIQ
+795 AAIE
-802 EIMATKALG
+802 EIKATDDVRKIDPIVKKYHEIHEDRGKAKA
-811 EIEPIVEKYKK
+811 EIEVARQKAIEEVQKLSDLKPDEVEKYVKRI
-822 LDQEKAMAKAQLE
+822 QEAG
-835 AARKEAIAA
+835 
-844 VNKLAHLKQDEMA
+844 
-857 KFEES
+857 
-862 IKKATSANEI
+862 SANEI
-872 NDIKQQAI
+872 KDIQQEAV
-880 RKNDENLA
+880 RKNEFNLA
-888 EKNKAQTLEVAKKEL
+888 EKNKAQTLEAAKKEL
-903 GKLVEETKAIKLS
+903 GKLVQDAKAMNLS
-916 QDSKLKQKVED
+916 QDSKLKEKFEN

-969 DPKEPSPSEPS
+969 DPKQPSPSEPS

-986 LAPKPSKPAPSP
+986 LAPKPPKPAPSPSNPAQPSPSKPAPSP

-1036 NFTFQKTTPS
+1036 NFTFKKTTPP
-1046 KPHTAK
+1046 KPHTEK

-1058 QAKTYADIQNHWAK
+1058 QTQNYADIQNHWAK
-1072 EAINYSLESRLFDD
+1072 EAIHYSLESRLFDD

-1193 KWAKEAVQE
+1193 KWAKEAVLE

-1233 NINKIR
+1233 NINKIK

>member
-162 TPIVEQTKDNIM
+162 TPIVEQTKDKIM

-248 HKDTYDAPNV
+248 LKDTYDAPNV

-356 KVDMKKANELMAE
+356 KVDMKKANEILEE
-369 LNSYPEDKKES
+369 LKQYPDEQKKDFKGAIDTFSSKLKKED
-380 FKEPI
+380 I
-385 STIKGKLQK
+385 TQK
-394 EDRTQQEVDQAV
+394 EVDDLAQNIE
-406 QALDSIILQQL
+406 SIVLLQL
-417 RDSLSSKR
+417 RDKLSSKR
-425 QEAIK
+425 QEANK
-430 TVEALQYLDK
+430 TIGDLKNLDEST
-440 NKKTTYQAQVTGA
+440 KTAYQAKVTGA
-453 KSEKDIAGL
+453 KSEQQIESIVNDAKAADKKAEEETL
-462 VEKAKAEDKQAENA
+462 QRDQKQNELKKAKAEYV
-476 KNAELQG
+476 G
-483 KKDAAIKKIKEE
+483 KLDNL
-495 YTFLTG
+495 TFLIG
-501 TYEAYKTEIIK
+501 
-512 KIQDAPTIPEVETF
+512 
-526 LQEAEAKNQEAKKA
+526 
-540 QFEQFRKSTLE
+540 
-551 QIKALENLSDQ
+551 
-562 ERRDAEQELNAANDV
+562 
-577 QSIVAISQKYR
+577 
-588 NLNTENGVKK
+588 
-598 NLGTLKEDYKKKL
+598 
-611 KDLKDLTE
+611 E
-619 EERKGYE
+619 E
-626 SEIEQAAT
+626 
-634 GNQIVS
+634 
-640 IYQRAQ
+640 
-646 DKNIANNKAKAQEA
+646 KAKFAKDIQG
-660 EEAAKALEEQ
+660 AA
-670 RKVAL
+670 
-675 EKIKALPGLT
+675 
-685 NEHFTQAENELKSAP
+685 
-700 DKMKIDEI
+700 
-708 VNKYTTLSEDT
+708 
-719 MKKKDLD
+719 
-726 AAKKEY
+726 
-732 IGKLETLTL
+732 
-741 LSSNDKQRFTKE
+741 
-753 IQEAGTLELVKEAFD
+753 TLELVKSAYEN
-768 AAVQVNLSKA
+768 AVRINLSKA
-778 KAAAN
+778 QSAAMDKI
-783 EKLTKLENLSES
+783 EKLKNLQEEEKL
-795 EIDAAIQ
+795 AAIE
-802 EIMATKALG
+802 EIKATDDVSKIDPIVKKYHEIHEDRGKAKA
-811 EIEPIVEKYKK
+811 EVEVARQKAIEEVQKLSDLKPDEVEKYVKRI
-822 LDQEKAMAKAQLE
+822 QEAG
-835 AARKEAIAA
+835 
-844 VNKLAHLKQDEMA
+844 
-857 KFEES
+857 
-862 IKKATSANEI
+862 SANEI
-872 NDIKQQAI
+872 KDIQQEAV
-880 RKNDENLA
+880 RKNAENLA
-888 EKNKAQTLEVAKKEL
+888 EKNKAQTLEAAKKEL
-903 GKLVEETKAIKLS
+903 GKLLQDAKAMNLS
-916 QDSKLKQKVED
+916 QDSKLKEKFD
-927 TLKAAEEALKGQ
+927 NTLKAAEEALKGQ

-969 DPKEPSPSEPS
+969 DPKQPSPSEPT

-986 LAPKPSKPAPSP
+986 STPKPSKPTPSP
-998 SNPAQPSPS
+998 SNPAKPSPS

-1036 NFTFQKTTPS
+1036 NLTFQKATPS

-1052 TENSGN
+1052 TENSRN
-1058 QAKTYADIQNHWAK
+1058 QTKTYADIQNHWAK
-1072 EAINYSLESRLFDD
+1072 EAIHYSLESRLFDD

-1193 KWAKEAVQE
+1193 QWAREAVQE

-1233 NINKIR
+1233 NINKIK

>member
-1 MIKHYKVNRA
+1 MIKHYKVNRT
-11 LALALSIATA
+11 LALALSLATA

-59 AIGDTALHINTK
+59 AIGDTTLHINTQ
-71 KLKEENKLAI
+71 KLKEENKLAV
-81 GDRLQMKLITGSET
+81 GDRLQMKLITGGET
-95 YKRILVDSVKEGD
+95 YKKILVDSVKEGD
-108 IKDDYT
+108 IKEDYI
-114 TEQIMGPGGRPL
+114 TEQVMGSGGRPL
-126 IPYRE
+126 IPFRE
-131 FSAGDVV
+131 FSAGDRI
-138 ELYVVRGAQ
+138 ELYVVKGGI
-147 ETKVGNITVKGEKSL
+147 ETLVGNITVKGKKSL
-162 TPIVEQTKDNIM
+162 KPIVEQTKDKIM
-174 MSSKMTGSI
+174 ISSKMVGDLT
-183 KMFLHTKKDNQWKI
+183 MFLHVKTSAPWKNLV
-197 FDLAKE
+197 FEKE

-218 RETYGASVGDE
+218 KSVHGATIGDE
-229 FVVVHQEANK
+229 FVVVHQESGK
-239 GKTISKKMV
+239 GKAISKKMV
-248 HKDTYDAPNV
+248 LKDTYDAPNV

-282 DPTPIQNHLPKLKVV
+282 EPTPIQKHLPKLKVV
-297 KGNETKTFT
+297 KGGKTDVLT
-306 LNKASMPQEL
+306 IDKAKMPKEL
-316 KAVKGGVSYAVPK
+316 QVVNGGLFYAIPK

-349 KPVTMTY
+349 KSVTMTY
-356 KVDMKKANELMAE
+356 KVDMRKANKLMEE

-380 FKEPI
+380 FKDFI
-385 STIKGKLQK
+385 SAIKSKLEK
-394 EDRTQQEVDQAV
+394 ENRTQEEVDQAV
-406 QALDSIILQQL
+406 NALELQVLPNFRDKLGPKREEAKKIIGKLKNL
-417 RDSLSSKR
+417 DEKKR
-425 QEAIK
+425 ASFD
-430 TVEALQYLDK
+430 AR
-440 NKKTTYQAQVTGA
+440 VTGA
-453 KSEKDIAGL
+453 KTEQQIEEAVK
-462 VEKAKAEDKQAENA
+462 EAKAADKQAETA

-483 KKDAAIKKIKEE
+483 KKDAAVEKINKE
-495 YTFLTG
+495 YTFLSG
-501 TYEAYKTEIIK
+501 TYESYKTETIDKIK
-512 KIQDAPTIPEVETF
+512 AAPTIQEVDR
-526 LQEAEAKNQEAKKA
+526 LLKEAEAKNEEAKKA

-562 ERRDAEQELNAANDV
+562 EQRDAEQELNAANDV

-634 GNQIVS
+634 GNQILS

-646 DKNIANNKAKAQEA
+646 DKNIANNKAKAKEA

-675 EKIKALPGLT
+675 EKIKALPGLA
-685 NEHFTQAENELKSAP
+685 NEQFTQAENELKSAS

-726 AAKKEY
+726 VAKKEY

-768 AAVQVNLSKA
+768 GAIQFNLSKA

-783 EKLTKLENLSES
+783 EKLTKLKNLSES

-822 LDQEKAMAKAQLE
+822 LDQEKAEAKAQLE
-835 AARKEAIAA
+835 TARKDAIAA
-844 VNKLAHLKQDEMA
+844 VKKLAHLKQDEMA

-862 IKKATSANEI
+862 IKKATSTNEI

-888 EKNKAQTLEVAKKEL
+888 EKNKAQTLEAAKKEL
-903 GKLVEETKAIKLS
+903 GKLVEEAKAIKLS

-945 GAIQDVKRVM
+945 GAIQDVKRIM

-969 DPKEPSPSEPS
+969 DPKQLNPSEPI

-986 LAPKPSKPAPSP
+986 SAPKPSKPA
-998 SNPAQPSPS
+998 
-1007 KPTVPSP
+1007 PSP

-1036 NFTFQKTTPS
+1036 NLTFQKTTPS
-1046 KPHTAK
+1046 KPHTEK

-1058 QAKTYADIQNHWAK
+1058 QTQTYADIQNHWAK
-1072 EAINYSLESRLFDD
+1072 EAIHYSLESRFFDD

-1106 ILGRFEKVNEF
+1106 ILGRFEKANEF

>member
-1 MIKHYKVNRA
+1 MIKHYKVNRT
-11 LALALSIATA
+11 LALALSLATA

-131 FSAGDVV
+131 FSAGDRI
-138 ELYVVRGAQ
+138 ELYIVKGGQ
-147 ETKVGNITVKGEKSL
+147 ETKVGNVTVKGEKSL

-183 KMFLHTKKDNQWKI
+183 KMFLRTKKDNQWKI

-218 RETYGASVGDE
+218 RETYGARVGDE
-229 FVVVHQEANK
+229 FVVVHQESGK
-239 GKTISKKMV
+239 GKAISKKMV
-248 HKDTYDAPNV
+248 LKETNDAPNV

-282 DPTPIQNHLPKLKVV
+282 DPTPIQKHLPKLKVV
-297 KGNETKTFT
+297 KGNESKTFE
-306 LNKASMPQEL
+306 LKKASMPQEL
-316 KAVKGGVSYAVPK
+316 KAVNGGVLYAIPK

-356 KVDMKKANELMAE
+356 KVDMKKANEILEE
-369 LNSYPEDKKES
+369 LKQYPDEQKKGFKGAIDTFSSKLKKED
-380 FKEPI
+380 I
-385 STIKGKLQK
+385 TQK
-394 EDRTQQEVDQAV
+394 EVDDLAQNIE
-406 QALDSIILQQL
+406 SIVLLQL
-417 RDSLSSKR
+417 RDKLSSKR
-425 QEAIK
+425 QEA
-430 TVEALQYLDK
+430 
-440 NKKTTYQAQVTGA
+440 KKTIGDLKNLDGSAKTAYQAKVTGA
-453 KSEKDIAGL
+453 KSKQQIENIVNEAKAADKKAEEEKLQRDKKQNEL
-462 VEKAKAEDKQAENA
+462 KKAKAE
-476 KNAELQG
+476 
-483 KKDAAIKKIKEE
+483 
-495 YTFLTG
+495 Y
-501 TYEAYKTEIIK
+501 
-512 KIQDAPTIPEVETF
+512 V
-526 LQEAEAKNQEAKKA
+526 
-540 QFEQFRKSTLE
+540 
-551 QIKALENLSDQ
+551 
-562 ERRDAEQELNAANDV
+562 
-577 QSIVAISQKYR
+577 
-588 NLNTENGVKK
+588 
-598 NLGTLKEDYKKKL
+598 
-611 KDLKDLTE
+611 
-619 EERKGYE
+619 
-626 SEIEQAAT
+626 
-634 GNQIVS
+634 
-640 IYQRAQ
+640 
-646 DKNIANNKAKAQEA
+646 
-660 EEAAKALEEQ
+660 
-670 RKVAL
+670 
-675 EKIKALPGLT
+675 
-685 NEHFTQAENELKSAP
+685 
-700 DKMKIDEI
+700 
-708 VNKYTTLSEDT
+708 
-719 MKKKDLD
+719 
-726 AAKKEY
+726 
-732 IGKLETLTL
+732 GKLDNLTSL
-741 LSSNDKQRFTKE
+741 IGEEKE
-753 IQEAGTLELVKEAFD
+753 KFAKDIQGAATLELVKSAYES
-768 AAVQVNLSKA
+768 AVRINLSKA
-778 KAAAN
+778 QSAAMN
-783 EKLTKLENLSES
+783 KIEKLKNLQEVEKL
-795 EIDAAIQ
+795 AAIE
-802 EIMATKALG
+802 EIKATDDVSKIDPIVKKYHEIHEDRGKAKA
-811 EIEPIVEKYKK
+811 EIEVARQKAIEEVQKLSDLKPDEVEKYVKRI
-822 LDQEKAMAKAQLE
+822 QGAG
-835 AARKEAIAA
+835 
-844 VNKLAHLKQDEMA
+844 
-857 KFEES
+857 
-862 IKKATSANEI
+862 SANEI
-872 NDIKQQAI
+872 KDIQQEAV
-880 RKNDENLA
+880 RKNAENLA
-888 EKNKAQTLEVAKKEL
+888 EKNKAQTLEAAKREL
-903 GKLVEETKAIKLS
+903 GKLVEEAKAVKLS
-916 QDSKLKQKVED
+916 QDSKLKEKFD
-927 TLKAAEEALKGQ
+927 NTLKAAEEALKGQ

-969 DPKEPSPSEPS
+969 DPKQPSPSEPT
-980 PAPNNP
+980 PAPKDP
-986 LAPKPSKPAPSP
+986 STPKPSKPAPSP

-1030 PRGKWF
+1030 PKGKWF
-1036 NFTFQKTTPS
+1036 NLTFQKTTPPKS
-1046 KPHTAK
+1046 HTAK
-1052 TENSGN
+1052 TENSRN
-1058 QAKTYADIQNHWAK
+1058 QTKTYADIQNHWAK
-1072 EAINYSLESRLFDD
+1072 EAIHYSLESRLFDD

-1149 AANFAPNKT
+1149 AVNFAPNKT

-1168 YRYKQMKKINFEGE
+1168 YRYKRMKKINFEGE
-1182 AKQYKDGNKIP
+1182 GKQYKDGNKIP

-1233 NINKIR
+1233 NINKIK